1 MRIALVGPTHPIK
14 GGVAA
19 HTTTVAMRLA
29 AAGHQVRIVSWSRQ
43 YPARLYPGEQFVGGA
58 PELPPFEPTERRLAW
73 NSPAG
78 WVTAARRLRNQDLVV
93 FAHITPVQVPPY
105 LLMLAI
111 LRRYGV
117 RTVVLCHN
125 VLPHERSRVDRT
137 LVGWLLRAPDL
148 VLVHT
153 DQQAAQA
160 RELTDRPVVVAELA
174 PFLPDAFTSVAPR
187 PGEHRRL
194 LFFGLIRPYKGLDV
208 LLRALVKVGGDVRLR
223 VVGEFWGGTQATE
236 NLIEELGLVG
246 RVELRPGYAAAGE
259 VPALFADVDAL
270 VIPYR
275 TATGSQAVITA
286 FQFGVP
292 VVVTRAGQLADA
304 VRPGVDGEVA
314 EPDDVESL
322 AAAIRRFY
330 LPGRPLALRA
340 AVRPPDPDPAWD
352 TYLKAIM
359 TTDDSDPS
367 VQPRPGQHGGPRRAS
382 ARVGEAADGQQLE
395 YSELQPLMLD
405 EAHRRRKA
413 RKILQVLEQVL
424 GRDGLAG
431 RTAVDIGCSAG
442 FISDE
447 LAARGAVTTG
457 VDIDVPGLDK
467 ARARFG
473 DRVDFV
479 SASGHDMPFADGSVD
494 IVVLNHIYEHV
505 PDPDAVLTEIHRVL
519 ADDGVA
525 YLGMGN
531 KHQLIEPHYRL
542 PLLSW
547 LPKPWADRYM
557 RRAGRGPR
565 YPESYSTRS
574 GLKRMARGFRVL
586 DFTVPVIH
594 RPEVYGSDDQVSRR
608 LPRIPTWVARS
619 ALPIIPTF
627 IWVVTKN
634 DRMPTQAAGLEG
646 LQILDLRDVA
656 R

>member
-19 HTTTVAMRLA
+19 HTTTLAMRLA

-43 YPARLYPGEQFVGGA
+43 YPARLYPGEQHVDGA
-58 PELPPFEPTERRLAW
+58 PELPPFGPTERRLAW

-78 WVTAARRLRNQDLVV
+78 WVAAARRLRSQDLVV
-93 FAHITPVQVPPY
+93 FAHITPVQVVPY

-111 LRRYGV
+111 LRRSGV

-125 VLPHERSRVDRT
+125 VLPHERSRVDRL
-137 LVGWLLRAPDL
+137 LVGRLLRAPDL

-153 DQQAAQA
+153 EQQAAEA
-160 RELTDRPVVVAELA
+160 RVLTGAPVMVAELA
-174 PFLPDAFTSVAPR
+174 PFLPDAFRVGAPR

-194 LFFGLIRPYKGLDV
+194 LFFGLVRPYKGLDV
-208 LLRALVKVGGDVRLR
+208 LLRALARVGGDVSLR
-223 VVGEFWGGTQATE
+223 VVGEFWGGTGATE
-236 NLIEELGLVG
+236 ALIDELGLTD

-259 VPALFADVDAL
+259 VPGFFVDVDAL
-270 VIPYR
+270 ALPYR
-275 TATGSQAVITA
+275 TATGSQAVTTA

-292 VVVTRAGQLADA
+292 VIVTRAGHLADA
-304 VRPGVDGEVA
+304 VRPGVDAEVA
-314 EPDDVESL
+314 EPDDVESMTE
-322 AAAIRRFY
+322 AIQRFY
-330 LPGRPLALRA
+330 APGRPLALRA

-352 TYLKAIM
+352 TYLEAIM
-359 TTDDSDPS
+359 TTADPD
-367 VQPRPGQHGGPRRAS
+367 PTADAHPGVRGSRRAS
-382 ARVGEAADGQQLE
+382 ARVGESTGGQQLE

-413 RKILQVLEQVL
+413 RKIIRVLEQVL
-424 GRDGLAG
+424 GPDGLAG

-447 LAARGAVTTG
+447 LADRGAVTIG

-473 DRVDFV
+473 DRVEFV
-479 SASGHDMPFADGSVD
+479 CASGDDMPYADGSVD
-494 IVVLNHIYEHV
+494 VVVLNHIYEHV

-547 LPKPWADRYM
+547 LPQRWADRYM
-557 RRAGRGPR
+557 RRTGRGPR
-565 YPESYSTRS
+565 YPETYSTRT
-574 GLKRMARGFRVL
+574 GLKQMARGFRVL
-586 DFTVPVIH
+586 DFTVPVVH

-608 LPRIPTWVARS
+608 LPRIPSWVARS

-627 IWVVTKN
+627 IWVAMKN
-634 DRMPTQAAGLEG
+634 DRMPAVADGTEG